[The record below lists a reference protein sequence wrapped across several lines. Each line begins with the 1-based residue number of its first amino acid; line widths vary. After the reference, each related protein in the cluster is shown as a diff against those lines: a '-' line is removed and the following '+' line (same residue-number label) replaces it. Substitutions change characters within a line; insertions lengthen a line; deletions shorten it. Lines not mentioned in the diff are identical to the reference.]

1 MCIRDRYCK
10 EAYDGIALCAKLK
23 AEGRAQHIEIRKV
36 IEQMSRKRRKSQPTQ
51 SSSGCV
57 FRNPEVYPA
66 GWLIEQAG
74 LKGEKIGDAS
84 VSEVHGNFIVNH
96 GQATTDHVVE
106 LIQRVKQRVEE
117 TQGVILEPEVNLL
130 GQSWSKYL
138 S

>member
-1 MCIRDRYCK
+1 M
-10 EAYDGIALCAKLK
+10 
-23 AEGRAQHIEIRKV
+23 
-36 IEQMSRKRRKSQPTQ
+36 
-51 SSSGCV
+51 
-57 FRNPEVYPA
+57 
-66 GWLIEQAG
+66 
-74 LKGEKIGDAS
+74 
-84 VSEVHGNFIVNH
+84 SEVHGNFIVNH